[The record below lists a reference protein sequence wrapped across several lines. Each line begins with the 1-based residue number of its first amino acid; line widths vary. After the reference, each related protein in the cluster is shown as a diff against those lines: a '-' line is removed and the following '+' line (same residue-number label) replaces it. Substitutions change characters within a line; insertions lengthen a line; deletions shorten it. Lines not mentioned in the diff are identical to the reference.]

1 MNQYDLPARLRAE
14 ADDTRSEEREKLLRD
29 AADFIDQLIQENRK
43 LLERAG

>member
-29 AADFIDQLIQENRK
+29 AADFIDC
-43 LLERAG
+43 